1 FERTAGAVRLLGGE
15 LVLTGLGPQAARRLV
30 ERGISLSRV
39 RTFLTLQ
46 EGVRFAL
53 RQRGV
58 GA

>member
-1 FERTAGAVRLLGGE
+1 M
-15 LVLTGLGPQAARRLV
+15 LTGLGPQAARHLV